1 VVLPKIEVFPLK
13 RRDLAQAK
21 TEASGNLAHRAI
33 RLLQERNTSSKPVQ
47 SQNGRGL
54 SGPAAIFHTNRLQ
67 AKLLDRTE
75 SCPSAGIYLPE
86 FGFRHEADM
95 LEKLVRWGDGPPA
108 AESQSHLVRMLLKY

>member
-33 RLLQERNTSSKPVQ
+33 RLLQERNNSSKPVQ

-54 SGPAAIFHTNRLQ
+54 SAPAAIFHANSLQ
-67 AKLLDRTE
+67 AKLLDRTDP
-75 SCPSAGIYLPE
+75 CPSARIYLPE
-86 FGFRHEADM
+86 FGRRNEADM
-95 LEKLVRWGDGPPA
+95 LEKLVRLVDGPPA
-108 AESQSHLVRMLLKY
+108 VESRSHLVRMLLKY